1 MGMLHSVPPA
11 GLTNLEITLNPDMP
25 AGLGSWLCDASSLTA
40 LTLKGHGLEQQEA
53 GAIGGLTRLRWLGI
67 STGPAPGQLLDSLLR
82 LRQLTSLTL
91 YAQALPLLEALSQ
104 LQQLRYL
111 EAVLQPPTGQ
121 VPGLPLVVPPPSA
134 FPCLTSHA
142 LGASSS
148 MRKAKC
154 RWAGSARSSGYVYL
168 GSAGQFWALMPA
180 QNSKHAACPA
190 LSGDVYCCPCRWL
203 ARYASAAPT
212 AQMGARFTTLT
223 P

>member
-11 GLTNLEITLNPDMP
+11 GLTNLEITLNPDLP

-91 YAQALPLLEALSQ
+91 YAQALPPLEALSQ

-111 EAVLQPPTGQ
+111 EAALQPPTGQ
-121 VPGLPLVVPPPSA
+121 VPGLLLALPPPSA
-134 FPCLTSHA
+134 FPCLTSYA
-142 LGASSS
+142 LGQQFDAEGEVQVGGVCAVVGLRASGQ
-148 MRKAKC
+148 C
-154 RWAGSARSSGYVYL
+154 WAVL
-168 GSAGQFWALMPA
+168 GT
-180 QNSKHAACPA
+180 
-190 LSGDVYCCPCRWL
+190 D
-203 ARYASAAPT
+203 ASAEWQTRSVPCT
-212 AQMGARFTTLT
+212 VR
-223 P
+223 